1 MWVVVGALVLIKIN
15 KVAKR
20 RGSVSHADW
29 LMEKRVM
36 KKLLSLG
43 VFVVMALA
51 ATGCAGS
58 LDEDDGLVIMTP
70 YINEELGTRGV
81 QPDGMSDQLHFEQS
95 AVPLSLD
102 EVYPLFLEQTDLEEF
117 PKPVGRLKGIAFTWD
132 LYTVET
138 TILNSGLDTVR
149 IDIAVAERDMTTYF
163 VLMITFPDDYDD
175 HARMYE
181 TIFTHA
187 VYALAPLE

>member
-1 MWVVVGALVLIKIN
+1 
-15 KVAKR
+15 
-20 RGSVSHADW
+20 
-29 LMEKRVM
+29 M
-36 KKLLSLG
+36 KKFLSLG
-43 VFVVMALA
+43 VFLIIVFA

-58 LDEDDGLVIMTP
+58 LLGDDGLVIMTP
-70 YINEELGTRGV
+70 YINEELGIRGV
-81 QPDGMSDQLHFEQS
+81 EPDGLSDRLHFEQS
-95 AVPLSLD
+95 AAPLSLD
-102 EVYPLFLEQTDLEEF
+102 EVYSLFIEQTDLEEF

-138 TILNSGLDTVR
+138 TILDSGLDTVR
-149 IDIAVAERDMTTYF
+149 IDIAVAERDMITYF

-175 HARMYE
+175 HVKMYE